1 MAAAAPKGKAP
12 VDEAELKRWRNEE
25 QAKERSKR
33 EREKAELGSLWSRRD
48 FLGHLGWGGFTAFS
62 LVGLLAA
69 VRSAFPRVLFLPPS
83 KFKAGLPGDY
93 VVGEVSEKF
102 KQDYRTWI
110 IRTKAGFYAIFA
122 KCTHLGCTPRWL
134 ATEQKFKCPCH
145 GSGYYISGLNF
156 EGPAPRPMDRF
167 KIYVAEDGQLEVDK
181 AVVYRMEPDVD
192 PNEQHPESILKA

>member
-1 MAAAAPKGKAP
+1 MAAVPKGKAP
-12 VDEAELKRWRNEE
+12 VDETELKQRRARVEKEKPE
-25 QAKERSKR
+25 Q
-33 EREKAELGSLWSRRD
+33 GSLWSRRD
-48 FLGHLGWGGFTAFS
+48 FLGRLGWGGFGVFS
-62 LVGLLAA
+62 ILSLLAA

-83 KFKAGLPGDY
+83 RFKAGFPSDY

-134 ATEQKFKCPCH
+134 KTEQKFKCPCH
-145 GSGYYISGLNF
+145 GSGYYINGLNF

-167 KIYVAEDGQLEVDK
+167 KISLADDGELVVDK
-181 AVVYRMEPDVD
+181 SVVYRMEPGVD
-192 PNEQHPESILKA
+192 PNEQHPESILKIA

>member
-1 MAAAAPKGKAP
+1 MAAVPQGKAP
-12 VDEAELKRWRNEE
+12 VGETELKQRRARAEKE
-25 QAKERSKR
+25 QAVP
-33 EREKAELGSLWSRRD
+33 GSLWSRRD
-48 FLGHLGWGGFTAFS
+48 FLGRLGWGGFGVFS
-62 LVGLLAA
+62 MLGLLAA

-83 KFKAGLPGDY
+83 RFKAGFPSDY

-134 ATEQKFKCPCH
+134 KTEQKFKCPCH

-167 KIYVAEDGQLEVDK
+167 KISLADDGGLVVDK
-181 AVVYRMEPDVD
+181 SVLYRMEPGVD
-192 PNEQHPESILKA
+192 PNEQHPESILKIA